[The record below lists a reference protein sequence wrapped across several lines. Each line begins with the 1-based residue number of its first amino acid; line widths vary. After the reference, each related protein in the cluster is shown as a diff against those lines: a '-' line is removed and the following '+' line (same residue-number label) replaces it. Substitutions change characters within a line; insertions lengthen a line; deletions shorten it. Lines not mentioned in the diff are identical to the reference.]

1 MGRGFEDLKRFV
13 RVSLTPETLPEPSPE
28 SDPSSRRPSLLRR
41 LLASEPLPEAPTGVT
56 RTRTSM
62 FTLLFGRDHLPV
74 EPVLPRTRHHW
85 MAMLF
90 APERLDPPGD
100 AGPEVR

>member
-1 MGRGFEDLKRFV
+1 MGRGLEEFKRIV
-13 RVSLTPETLPEPSPE
+13 RVGLTPETLPEPPPE
-28 SDPSSRRPSLLRR
+28 SELPSRHPSLLRR
-41 LLASEPLPEAPTGVT
+41 LLASEPLPEAPPGVT
-56 RTRTSM
+56 RTRTSVL
-62 FTLLFGRDHLPV
+62 TLLFGRDQLPV
-74 EPVLPRTRHHW
+74 EPPLPRTRHHW